1 MSAASIPTQLAKL
14 SRERDRHDERVRRL
28 LAATPDSRW
37 SARNDPAAWSVAE
50 CFAHLNLTSAA
61 MVPRLRAV
69 WVEARALGG
78 APVRYK
84 AGIVGAILAAMVG
97 PIPRVGRFRLGRV
110 KTPAPFIPQGAL
122 PRAAILRTFAEWQ
135 EAARTLLHE
144 AASMPIDRVRI
155 ESPFAPGMFYD
166 GYSSLRILVR
176 HEWRHVDQ
184 AERIWGAASA
194 S

>member
-1 MSAASIPTQLAKL
+1 MSTASIPPQLATIA
-14 SRERDRHDERVRRL
+14 SEHDRLDERVRRL

-37 SARNDPAAWSVAE
+37 AARNDPAAWSVAE

-69 WVEARALGG
+69 WIEARTLGT

-97 PIPRVGRFRLGRV
+97 PVPRVGRFRLGRV

-122 PRAAILRTFAEWQ
+122 PRETILREFADWQ
-135 EAARTLLHE
+135 AAERELLHE
-144 AASMPIDRVRI
+144 AASMPVDRVRI

-176 HEWRHVDQ
+176 HELRHLDQ
-184 AERIWGAASA
+184 AERIWGAG
-194 S
+194 